1 MSAKPLGGEGVTNEQ
16 WLREQAASYR
26 KTWPKA
32 TTTYY
37 LESTADELA
46 AKDRELA
53 ELRALVDSEIQ
64 RLDYLLSINNDRG
77 TSEASWLDRARALRS
92 GKP

>member
-1 MSAKPLGGEGVTNEQ
+1 MTNEQ
-16 WLREQAASYR
+16 WLREQARNMVSIIDSLRTLDA
-26 KTWPKA
+26 
-32 TTTYY
+32 
-37 LESTADELA
+37 LETRECVDRYQAIADELA